1 MPEEKTGIVLASGSA
16 IRARMLRDA
25 GVDFVVDK
33 PRVDEDAV
41 KLGLRAEN
49 LRPRDQADAL
59 AEVKALSVSQRRSGL
74 VIGADSMVALGD
86 EVLDKPPTIAA
97 AKEHLRAM
105 SGKTHTLISAAVVA
119 RDGVPIWRHVMA
131 PRLRMRVLSDAFI
144 DQYLERI
151 GDAATQSVGA
161 YQLEGLGAQLFESV
175 EGDFFAVLG
184 LPLLPLL
191 AFLREQG
198 ALPQ

>member
-1 MPEEKTGIVLASGSA
+1 MSDVILASGSA
-16 IRARMLRDA
+16 SRARMLQEA
-25 GVDFVVDK
+25 GVSFVIDK

-41 KLGLRAEN
+41 KLGLRAEG
-49 LRPRDQADAL
+49 LKPRDQADAL
-59 AEVKALSVSQRRSGL
+59 AEVKALSVSNRRPGL

-86 EVLDKPPTIAA
+86 QVLDKPGSLDEARG
-97 AKEHLRAM
+97 HLRAM

-119 RDGVPIWRHVMA
+119 RDGVPVWRHIMA
-131 PRLRMRVLSDAFI
+131 PRLRMRVLTDAFI
-144 DQYLERI
+144 DHYLARVGE
-151 GDAATQSVGA
+151 AATQSVGA

-191 AFLREQG
+191 AYLRDQG
-198 ALPQ
+198 ALPK